1 MGFEEIAYADD
12 SIAIRTGDRA
22 GFRYDPPHQD

>member
-22 GFRYDPPHQD
+22 GFRYDPPR